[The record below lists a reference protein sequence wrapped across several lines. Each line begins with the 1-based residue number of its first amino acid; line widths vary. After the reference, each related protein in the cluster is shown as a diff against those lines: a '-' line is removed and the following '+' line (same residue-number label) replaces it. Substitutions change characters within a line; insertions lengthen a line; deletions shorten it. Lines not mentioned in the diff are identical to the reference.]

1 MSYED
6 IECPICHRIGQNI
19 IEEGLPVNG
28 HPNVEEKWLICKC
41 GHAIKEIY
49 DR

>member
-6 IECPICHRIGQNI
+6 IQCQVCKRVGQNVV
-19 IEEGLPVNG
+19 ESFPVEN

-41 GHAIKEIY
+41 GHDIMEVEE
-49 DR
+49 